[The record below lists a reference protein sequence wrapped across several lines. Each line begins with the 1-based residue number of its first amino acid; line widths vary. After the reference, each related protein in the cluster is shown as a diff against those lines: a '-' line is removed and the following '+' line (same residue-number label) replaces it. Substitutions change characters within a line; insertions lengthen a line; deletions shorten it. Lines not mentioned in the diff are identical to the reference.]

1 MHKTGDVCLS
11 CIYLKSPLTCQVHVK
26 KSLSEV
32 SLEMLC
38 QAALG
43 TTEDGNEK
51 YVGGGAVT
59 GIQGYVFKF
68 KVGINQGLVEGFVF

>member
-1 MHKTGDVCLS
+1 
-11 CIYLKSPLTCQVHVK
+11 
-26 KSLSEV
+26 
-32 SLEMLC
+32 MLC